1 MHERAFAPNNKIRDA
16 MKTLIF
22 ILLAVGLPLGVVTLS
37 NPAGFTLAGW
47 PAMTALALGAF
58 GIQWLAFIPARLF
71 ETERFYDLTGSIT
84 YIAVTL
90 AAISAATAPS
100 GAQWLIAIMIFLW
113 AGRLGS
119 FLFRRIHA
127 AGGDQRFDHIKMS
140 SSRFFVAW
148 TLQGAWVVMTSCAAL
163 TAMLSAEQAAVG
175 AIYVIGA
182 VMWLAGFAIE
192 VIADQQKSRFRAD
205 PANDGRFINV
215 GLWARSRHP
224 NYFGEILLWAGIAV
238 MAIPYLS
245 GTQWVVM
252 LSPLFV
258 YALLTRISGIPTLVR
273 RGLELWGDDPA
284 YQAYVANT
292 PRLLPRLR

>member
-1 MHERAFAPNNKIRDA
+1 
-16 MKTLIF
+16 MKKLIF
-22 ILLAVGLPLGVVTLS
+22 ILLAVGLPLGVATLA
-37 NPAGFTLAGW
+37 NPAGLTLAGW

-58 GIQWLAFIPARLF
+58 AIQWLAFIPARLF
-71 ETERFYDLTGSIT
+71 QTERFYDLTGSIT

-90 AAISAATAPS
+90 AAIKAATAPS
-100 GAQWLIAIMIFLW
+100 GAQWLIAIMIFIW

-127 AGGDQRFDHIKMS
+127 AGGDQRFDHIKVS

-163 TAMLSAEQAAVG
+163 TAILSAEQTAVG
-175 AIYVIGA
+175 VIYVMGA
-182 VMWLAGFAIE
+182 VMWVAGFVIE
-192 VIADQQKSRFRAD
+192 VMADQQKSRFRAD
-205 PANDGRFINV
+205 LANAGLFINV

-252 LSPLFV
+252 LSPIFV
-258 YALLTRISGIPTLVR
+258 YALLTRISGIPTLAR
-273 RGLELWGDDPA
+273 RGQQLWGDDPT

>member
-1 MHERAFAPNNKIRDA
+1 
-16 MKTLIF
+16 MKKFIF
-22 ILLAVGLPLGVVTLS
+22 ILLAVGLPLGVATLA
-37 NPAGFTLAGW
+37 NPAGLTLAGW

-58 GIQWLAFIPARLF
+58 AIQWLAFIPARLF
-71 ETERFYDLTGSIT
+71 QTERFYDLTGSIT

-100 GAQWLIAIMIFLW
+100 GAQWLIAIMIFIW

-127 AGGDQRFDHIKMS
+127 AGGDQRFDHIKVS

-163 TAMLSAEQAAVG
+163 TAILSAEQTAVG
-175 AIYVIGA
+175 VIYVMGA
-182 VMWLAGFAIE
+182 VMWVAGFVIE
-192 VIADQQKSRFRAD
+192 VMADQQKSRFRAD
-205 PANDGRFINV
+205 PANAGRFINV

-224 NYFGEILLWAGIAV
+224 NYFGEILLWAGVAV

-258 YALLTRISGIPTLVR
+258 YALLTRISGIPTLAR
-273 RGLELWGDDPA
+273 RGQQLWGDDPT

>member
-1 MHERAFAPNNKIRDA
+1 
-16 MKTLIF
+16 MKKLIF
-22 ILLAVGLPLGVVTLS
+22 ILLAVGLPLGVATLA
-37 NPAGFTLAGW
+37 NPAGLTLAGW

-71 ETERFYDLTGSIT
+71 QTERFYDLTGSIT

-90 AAISAATAPS
+90 AAMSASSAPS
-100 GAQWLIAIMIFLW
+100 GAQWLMAIMIFLW

-119 FLFRRIHA
+119 FLFRRIRA
-127 AGGDQRFDHIKMS
+127 AGGDQRFDHIKVS

-163 TAMLSAEQAAVG
+163 TAILSAKPIAVG

-182 VMWLAGFAIE
+182 VMWVAGFAIE

-205 PANDGRFINV
+205 PANAGRFINV
-215 GLWARSRHP
+215 GVWARSRHP
-224 NYFGEILLWAGIAV
+224 NYFGEILLWAGVAV
-238 MAIPYLS
+238 MAVPYLS

-273 RGLELWGDDPA
+273 RGEELWGDDPA

>member
-1 MHERAFAPNNKIRDA
+1 
-16 MKTLIF
+16 MKKLVF
-22 ILLAVGLPLGVVTLS
+22 ILLAVGLPLCIATLA
-37 NPAGFTLAGW
+37 NPTGLTLAGW
-47 PAMTALALGAF
+47 PAITALALGVF
-58 GIQWLAFIPARLF
+58 VIQWLAFIPARLLK
-71 ETERFYDLTGSIT
+71 TERFYDLIGSIT

-100 GAQWLIAIMIFLW
+100 GAQWLIAFMILLW

-127 AGGDQRFDHIKMS
+127 AGGDQRFDHIKVS

-163 TAMLSAEQAAVG
+163 TAILSVEQTVVG
-175 AIYVIGA
+175 AIYITGA

-205 PANDGRFINV
+205 PANTGRFINV
-215 GLWARSRHP
+215 GLWAHSRHP
-224 NYFGEILLWAGIAV
+224 NYFGEILLWAGISV
-238 MAIPYLS
+238 MAVPYLS

-258 YALLTRISGIPTLVR
+258 HALLTRVSGIPTLMR
-273 RGLELWGDDPA
+273 RGQELWGDDPA
-284 YQAYVANT
+284 YQAYVAST

>member
-1 MHERAFAPNNKIRDA
+1 
-16 MKTLIF
+16 MKKLIF
-22 ILLAVGLPLGVVTLS
+22 ILLAVGLPLGVATLA
-37 NPAGFTLAGW
+37 NPAGLTLAGW

-58 GIQWLAFIPARLF
+58 AIQWLAFIPARLF
-71 ETERFYDLTGSIT
+71 QTERFYDLTGSIT

-100 GAQWLIAIMIFLW
+100 GAQWLIAIMIFIW

-127 AGGDQRFDHIKMS
+127 AGGDQRFDHIKVS

-148 TLQGAWVVMTSCAAL
+148 TLQGAWVVMSSCAAL
-163 TAMLSAEQAAVG
+163 TAILSAEQTAVG
-175 AIYVIGA
+175 VIYVMGA
-182 VMWLAGFAIE
+182 VMWVAGFVIE
-192 VIADQQKSRFRAD
+192 VMADQQKSRFRAD
-205 PANDGRFINV
+205 PANAGRFINV

-245 GTQWVVM
+245 STQWVVM

-258 YALLTRISGIPTLVR
+258 YALLTRISGIPTLAR
-273 RGLELWGDDPA
+273 RGQQLWGDDPT

>member
-1 MHERAFAPNNKIRDA
+1 
-16 MKTLIF
+16 MKKLIF
-22 ILLAVGLPLGVVTLS
+22 ILLAVGLPLGVSTLA
-37 NPAGFTLAGW
+37 NPAGLTLAGW

-58 GIQWLAFIPARLF
+58 AIQWLAFIPARLF
-71 ETERFYDLTGSIT
+71 QTERFYDLTGSIT

-100 GAQWLIAIMIFLW
+100 GAQWLIAIMIFIW

-127 AGGDQRFDHIKMS
+127 AGGDQRFDHIKVS

-163 TAMLSAEQAAVG
+163 TAILSAEQTAVG
-175 AIYVIGA
+175 VIYVMGA
-182 VMWLAGFAIE
+182 VMWVAGFVIE

-205 PANDGRFINV
+205 PANAGRFINV

-224 NYFGEILLWAGIAV
+224 NYFGEILLWAGVAV

-258 YALLTRISGIPTLVR
+258 YALLTRISGIPTLAR
-273 RGLELWGDDPA
+273 RGQQLWGDDPT

>member
-1 MHERAFAPNNKIRDA
+1 
-16 MKTLIF
+16 MKKLIF
-22 ILLAVGLPLGVVTLS
+22 ILLAVGLPLGVATLA
-37 NPAGFTLAGW
+37 NPAGLTLAGW

-71 ETERFYDLTGSIT
+71 QTERFYDLTGSIT

-90 AAISAATAPS
+90 AAMSASSAPS
-100 GAQWLIAIMIFLW
+100 GAQWLMAIMIFLW

-119 FLFRRIHA
+119 FLFRRIRA
-127 AGGDQRFDHIKMS
+127 AGGDQRFDHIKVS

-163 TAMLSAEQAAVG
+163 TAILSAEPTAMST
-175 AIYVIGA
+175 IYLIGA
-182 VMWLAGFAIE
+182 VMWVAGFVIE
-192 VIADQQKSRFRAD
+192 VMADQQKSRFRAD
-205 PANDGRFINV
+205 PANTGRFINV

-258 YALLTRISGIPTLVR
+258 YALLTRISGIPTLAR
-273 RGLELWGDDPA
+273 RGQQLWGDEPI

>member
-1 MHERAFAPNNKIRDA
+1 
-16 MKTLIF
+16 MKKLIF
-22 ILLAVGLPLGVVTLS
+22 ILLAVGLPLGVGTLA
-37 NPAGFTLAGW
+37 NPTGLTLAGW
-47 PAMTALALGAF
+47 PAMTAVALGAF
-58 GIQWLAFIPARLF
+58 GIQWLAFTPARLF
-71 ETERFYDLTGSIT
+71 KTERFYDLTGSIT

-119 FLFRRIHA
+119 FLFRRIHT
-127 AGGDQRFDHIKMS
+127 AGGDQRFDHIKVS
-140 SSRFFVAW
+140 SSRFFLAW

-163 TAMLSAEQAAVG
+163 TTILSVEQRTVG

-205 PANDGRFINV
+205 PANAGRFINV

-258 YALLTRISGIPTLVR
+258 YALLTRMSGIPTLVR
-273 RGLELWGDDPA
+273 RGEELWGDDPA
-284 YQAYVANT
+284 YQTYVANT

>member
-1 MHERAFAPNNKIRDA
+1 
-16 MKTLIF
+16 MKKFIF
-22 ILLAVGLPLGVVTLS
+22 ILLAVGLPLGVATLA
-37 NPAGFTLAGW
+37 NPAGLTLAGW

-58 GIQWLAFIPARLF
+58 AIQWLAFIPARLF
-71 ETERFYDLTGSIT
+71 QTERFYDLTGSIT

-100 GAQWLIAIMIFLW
+100 GAQWLIAIMIFIW

-127 AGGDQRFDHIKMS
+127 AGGDQRFDHIKVS

-163 TAMLSAEQAAVG
+163 TAILSAEQTAVG
-175 AIYVIGA
+175 VIYVMGA
-182 VMWLAGFAIE
+182 VMWVAGFVIE
-192 VIADQQKSRFRAD
+192 VMADQQKSRFRAD
-205 PANDGRFINV
+205 PANAGRFINV

-258 YALLTRISGIPTLVR
+258 YALLTRISGIPTLAR
-273 RGLELWGDDPA
+273 RGQQLWGDDPT

>member
-1 MHERAFAPNNKIRDA
+1 
-16 MKTLIF
+16 MKKLIF
-22 ILLAVGLPLGVVTLS
+22 ILLAVGLPLGIATLA
-37 NPAGFTLAGW
+37 NPAGLILAGW

-58 GIQWLAFIPARLF
+58 AIQWLAFIPARLF
-71 ETERFYDLTGSIT
+71 QTERFYDLTGSIT

-100 GAQWLIAIMIFLW
+100 GAQWLIAIMILLW
-113 AGRLGS
+113 AVRLGS

-127 AGGDQRFDHIKMS
+127 AGGDQRFDHIKVS
-140 SSRFFVAW
+140 ASRFFVAW

-163 TAMLSAEQAAVG
+163 TAILSAEQATVG
-175 AIYVIGA
+175 AIFVIGA
-182 VMWLAGFAIE
+182 VMWVAGFTIE

-205 PANDGRFINV
+205 PANAGRFINV
-215 GLWARSRHP
+215 GLWSRSRHP

-238 MAIPYLS
+238 MAVPYLS
-245 GTQWVVM
+245 RAQWVVM

-273 RGLELWGDDPA
+273 RGQELWGDDPA
-284 YQAYVANT
+284 YQTYVANT

>member
-1 MHERAFAPNNKIRDA
+1 
-16 MKTLIF
+16 MKKLIF
-22 ILLAVGLPLGVVTLS
+22 ILLAVGLPLGVATLA
-37 NPAGFTLAGW
+37 NPTGLTLAGW

-58 GIQWLAFIPARLF
+58 AIQWLVFIPARLF
-71 ETERFYDLTGSIT
+71 QTERFYDLTGSIT
-84 YIAVTL
+84 YLAVTL

-100 GAQWLIAIMIFLW
+100 GAQWLIAIMIFIW

-127 AGGDQRFDHIKMS
+127 AGGDQRFDHIKVS

-163 TAMLSAEQAAVG
+163 TAILSAEQTAVG
-175 AIYVIGA
+175 VIYVMGA
-182 VMWLAGFAIE
+182 VMWVAGFVIE
-192 VIADQQKSRFRAD
+192 VMADQQKSRFRAD
-205 PANDGRFINV
+205 PANAGRFINV

-224 NYFGEILLWAGIAV
+224 NYFGEILLWAGVAV

-258 YALLTRISGIPTLVR
+258 YALLTRISGIPTLAR
-273 RGLELWGDDPA
+273 RGQQLWGDDPT

>member
-1 MHERAFAPNNKIRDA
+1 
-16 MKTLIF
+16 MKKLIF
-22 ILLAVGLPLGVVTLS
+22 ILLAVGLPLGI
-37 NPAGFTLAGW
+37 ATLANPTGLALEGW
-47 PAMTALALGAF
+47 PAITALALGVF
-58 GIQWLAFIPARLF
+58 VIQWLAFIPARLF
-71 ETERFYDLTGSIT
+71 KTERFYDLTGSIT

-127 AGGDQRFDHIKMS
+127 AGGDQRFDHIKVS

-163 TAMLSAEQAAVG
+163 TAILSVEQTAVG
-175 AIYVIGA
+175 AISVIGA

-205 PANDGRFINV
+205 PANTGRFINV
-215 GLWARSRHP
+215 GLWAHSRHP

-245 GTQWVVM
+245 GTQWMVM

-273 RGLELWGDDPA
+273 RGEELWGDDPT

>member
-1 MHERAFAPNNKIRDA
+1 
-16 MKTLIF
+16 MKKLIF
-22 ILLAVGLPLGVVTLS
+22 ILLAVGLPLGVATLA
-37 NPAGFTLAGW
+37 NPAGLTLAGW

-71 ETERFYDLTGSIT
+71 QTERFYDLTGSIT

-100 GAQWLIAIMIFLW
+100 GAQWLMAIMIFLW

-119 FLFRRIHA
+119 FLFRRIRA
-127 AGGDQRFDHIKMS
+127 AGGDQRFDHIKVS

-163 TAMLSAEQAAVG
+163 TAILSAKPIAVG

-182 VMWLAGFAIE
+182 VMWVAGFAIE

-205 PANDGRFINV
+205 PANAGRFINV
-215 GLWARSRHP
+215 GVWARSRHP
-224 NYFGEILLWAGIAV
+224 NYFGEILLWAGVAV
-238 MAIPYLS
+238 MAVPYLS

-273 RGLELWGDDPA
+273 RGKELWGDDPA

>member
-1 MHERAFAPNNKIRDA
+1 
-16 MKTLIF
+16 MKKLIF
-22 ILLAVGLPLGVVTLS
+22 ILLAVGLPLGVATLA
-37 NPAGFTLAGW
+37 NPAELTLAGW

-58 GIQWLAFIPARLF
+58 AIQWLAFIPARLF
-71 ETERFYDLTGSIT
+71 QTERFYDLTGSIT

-90 AAISAATAPS
+90 AAISVATAPS
-100 GAQWLIAIMIFLW
+100 GAQWLIAIMIFIW

-127 AGGDQRFDHIKMS
+127 AGGDQRFDHIKVS

-163 TAMLSAEQAAVG
+163 TAILSAEQTAVG
-175 AIYVIGA
+175 VIYVMGA
-182 VMWLAGFAIE
+182 VMWVAGFVIE
-192 VIADQQKSRFRAD
+192 VMADQQKSRFRAD
-205 PANDGRFINV
+205 PANAGRFINV

-273 RGLELWGDDPA
+273 RGQELWGDDPA
-284 YQAYVANT
+284 YQTYVANT

>member
-1 MHERAFAPNNKIRDA
+1 
-16 MKTLIF
+16 MKKLIF
-22 ILLAVGLPLGVVTLS
+22 ILLAVGLPLGVATLA
-37 NPAGFTLAGW
+37 NPAGLTLAGW

-58 GIQWLAFIPARLF
+58 GIQWLAFTPARLF
-71 ETERFYDLTGSIT
+71 KTERFYDLTGSIT

-113 AGRLGS
+113 AVRLGS

-127 AGGDQRFDHIKMS
+127 AGGDQRFDHIKVS

-163 TAMLSAEQAAVG
+163 TAILSGEQTAVG

-182 VMWLAGFAIE
+182 VMWFAGFATE

-205 PANDGRFINV
+205 PANAGRFINV

-258 YALLTRISGIPTLVR
+258 YALLTRMSGIPTLVR
-273 RGLELWGDDPA
+273 RGEELWGDDPA
-284 YQAYVANT
+284 YQTYVANT

>member
-1 MHERAFAPNNKIRDA
+1 MKKI
-16 MKTLIF
+16 IF
-22 ILLAVGLPLGVVTLS
+22 ILLAVGLPLGV
-37 NPAGFTLAGW
+37 ATLANPDGLNLGKW
-47 PAMTALALGAF
+47 PAMSSLALGAF
-58 GIQWLAFIPARLF
+58 GMQWLAFIPARVLQ
-71 ETERFYDLTGSIT
+71 TERFYDLTGSIT

-90 AAISAATAPS
+90 AAISVATAPS
-100 GAQWLIAIMIFLW
+100 SAQWLIAIMIFLW

-127 AGGDQRFDHIKMS
+127 AGGDQRFDHIKVS

-163 TAMLSAEQAAVG
+163 TVILSTAQPPMG

-182 VMWLAGFAIE
+182 VMWATGFAIE
-192 VIADQQKSRFRAD
+192 VIADRQKSRFRAD
-205 PANDGRFINV
+205 PANTGQFING

-238 MAIPYLS
+238 MAVPYLS
-245 GTQWVVM
+245 GSQWVVL

-258 YALLTRISGIPTLVR
+258 YALLTRLSGIPTLAR
-273 RGLELWGDDPA
+273 RGQQLWGDDPS
-284 YQAYVANT
+284 YQAYLAKT
-292 PRLLPRLR
+292 PRLLPRLF

>member
-1 MHERAFAPNNKIRDA
+1 
-16 MKTLIF
+16 MKKLIF
-22 ILLAVGLPLGVVTLS
+22 ILLAVGLPLGVSTLA
-37 NPAGFTLAGW
+37 NPAGLTLAGW

-58 GIQWLAFIPARLF
+58 AIQWLAFIPARLF
-71 ETERFYDLTGSIT
+71 QTERFYDLTGSIT
-84 YIAVTL
+84 YLAVTL

-100 GAQWLIAIMIFLW
+100 GAQWLIAIMIFIW

-127 AGGDQRFDHIKMS
+127 AGGDQRFDHIKVS

-163 TAMLSAEQAAVG
+163 TAILSAEQTAVG
-175 AIYVIGA
+175 VIYVMGA
-182 VMWLAGFAIE
+182 VMWVAGFVIE

-205 PANDGRFINV
+205 PANAGRFINV

-238 MAIPYLS
+238 MAVPYLS

-258 YALLTRISGIPTLVR
+258 YALLTRISGIPTLAR
-273 RGLELWGDDPA
+273 RGQQLWGDDPT

>member
-1 MHERAFAPNNKIRDA
+1 MKKI
-16 MKTLIF
+16 IF
-22 ILLAVGLPLGVVTLS
+22 ILLAVGLPLGVATLA
-37 NPAGFTLAGW
+37 NPDGLRLAGW
-47 PAMTALALGAF
+47 PTMSVLALCAF
-58 GIQWLAFIPARLF
+58 GIQWLAFIPARVLQS
-71 ETERFYDLTGSIT
+71 ERFYDLTGSIT

-90 AAISAATAPS
+90 VAISVATTPS
-100 GAQWLIAIMIFLW
+100 GVQWLIAIMIFLW

-127 AGGDQRFDHIKMS
+127 AGGDQRFDRIKVS

-163 TAMLSAEQAAVG
+163 TAILSAEQPPVG

-182 VMWLAGFAIE
+182 VMWTTGFAIE
-192 VIADQQKSRFRAD
+192 VIADRQKSRFRED
-205 PANDGRFINV
+205 PGNEDQFISA

-258 YALLTRISGIPTLVR
+258 YALLTRLSGIPTLAR
-273 RGLELWGDDPA
+273 RGQELWGDDPA

-292 PRLLPRLR
+292 PRLVPRLRQTTQPAIEN

>member
-1 MHERAFAPNNKIRDA
+1 
-16 MKTLIF
+16 
-22 ILLAVGLPLGVVTLS
+22 
-37 NPAGFTLAGW
+37 
-47 PAMTALALGAF
+47 
-58 GIQWLAFIPARLF
+58 
-71 ETERFYDLTGSIT
+71 LTGSLT

-90 AAISAATAPS
+90 GAISVAPAPS
-100 GAQWLIAIMIFLW
+100 GAQWLIAIMIFVW

-119 FLFRRIHA
+119 FLFRRIHT
-127 AGGDQRFDHIKMS
+127 AGGDQRFDHIKIS

-163 TAMLSAEQAAVG
+163 TAILSIEPTALGAV
-175 AIYVIGA
+175 YVIGA
-182 VMWLAGFAIE
+182 VMWAAGFAIE
-192 VIADQQKSRFRAD
+192 VMADRQKSRFKADRA
-205 PANDGRFINV
+205 NEGRFINT

-224 NYFGEILLWAGIAV
+224 NYFGEILLWVGIAV

-273 RGLELWGDDPA
+273 RGQALWGDDPA
-284 YQAYVANT
+284 YQDYLSST
-292 PRLLPRLR
+292 PLLVPRLR

>member
-1 MHERAFAPNNKIRDA
+1 
-16 MKTLIF
+16 MKKLVF
-22 ILLAVGLPLGVVTLS
+22 ILLAVGLPFGVATLA
-37 NPAGFTLAGW
+37 NPAGLNLAAW
-47 PAMTALALGAF
+47 PAMTALASGAF

-71 ETERFYDLTGSIT
+71 QTERFYDLTGSVT

-90 AAISAATAPS
+90 VAISIAPSPS
-100 GAQWLIAIMIFLW
+100 GAQWLIAIMIFIW
-113 AGRLGS
+113 AGRLGT
-119 FLFRRIHA
+119 FLFRRILA
-127 AGGDQRFDHIKMS
+127 AGGDQRFDHIKVS
-140 SSRFFVAW
+140 SSRFFLAW

-163 TAMLSAEQAAVG
+163 TAILSPERAAVG

-182 VMWLAGFAIE
+182 VMWIAGFAVE

-205 PANDGRFINV
+205 PTNADRFINV

-245 GTQWVVM
+245 STQWVVM

-258 YALLTRISGIPTLVR
+258 YTLLTRISGIPTLVR
-273 RGLELWGDDPA
+273 RGQRLWGDDPA
-284 YQAYVANT
+284 YQDYLSST
-292 PRLLPRLR
+292 PLLVPRLR

>member
-1 MHERAFAPNNKIRDA
+1 MKKI
-16 MKTLIF
+16 LF
-22 ILLAVGLPLGVVTLS
+22 ILLAVGLPTGV
-37 NPAGFTLAGW
+37 ATLANPDALELGGW
-47 PAMTALALGAF
+47 PALTVLALVAYL
-58 GIQWLAFIPARLF
+58 IQWAAFIPARLLQ
-71 ETERFYDLTGSIT
+71 TERFYDLTGSLT

-90 AAISAATAPS
+90 GAISVAPAPS
-100 GAQWLIAIMIFLW
+100 AAQWLIAIMILVW

-127 AGGDQRFDHIKMS
+127 AGGDQRFDHIKIS

-163 TAMLSAEQAAVG
+163 TAILSTEPTALGAV
-175 AIYVIGA
+175 YLIGA
-182 VMWLAGFAIE
+182 VMWVTGFAVE
-192 VIADQQKSRFRAD
+192 VIADGQKSRFRAD
-205 PANDGRFINV
+205 PANEGRFINT
-215 GLWARSRHP
+215 GLWSRSRHP

-258 YALLTRISGIPTLVR
+258 YALLTRISGIPTLAR
-273 RGLELWGDDPA
+273 RGQQLWGDDPD
-284 YQAYVANT
+284 YQAYLKNT
-292 PRLLPRLR
+292 PTLLPRFFGT

>member
-1 MHERAFAPNNKIRDA
+1 
-16 MKTLIF
+16 MKKLIF
-22 ILLAVGLPLGVVTLS
+22 ILLAVGLPLGVSTLA
-37 NPAGFTLAGW
+37 NPAGLTLAGW

-58 GIQWLAFIPARLF
+58 AIQWLAFIPARLF
-71 ETERFYDLTGSIT
+71 QTERFYDLTGSIT

-100 GAQWLIAIMIFLW
+100 GAQWLIAIMIFIW

-127 AGGDQRFDHIKMS
+127 AGGDQRFDHIKVS

-163 TAMLSAEQAAVG
+163 TAILSAEQTAVG
-175 AIYVIGA
+175 VIYVMGA
-182 VMWLAGFAIE
+182 VMWVAGFVIE
-192 VIADQQKSRFRAD
+192 VMADQQKSRFRAD
-205 PANDGRFINV
+205 PANAGRFINV

-258 YALLTRISGIPTLVR
+258 YALLTRISGIPTLAR
-273 RGLELWGDDPA
+273 RGQQLWGDDPT

-292 PRLLPRLR
+292 PLLLPRLR

>member
-1 MHERAFAPNNKIRDA
+1 MKKI
-16 MKTLIF
+16 IF
-22 ILLAVGLPLGVVTLS
+22 ILLAAGLPLGIATLA
-37 NPAGFTLAGW
+37 NPDGLRLAGW
-47 PAMTALALGAF
+47 PTMSVLALGAF
-58 GIQWLAFIPARLF
+58 GIQWLAFIPARVLQS
-71 ETERFYDLTGSIT
+71 ERFYDLTGSIT

-90 AAISAATAPS
+90 VAISVATTPS

-127 AGGDQRFDHIKMS
+127 AGGDQRFDHIKVS

-163 TAMLSAEQAAVG
+163 TAILSAEQPPVG

-182 VMWLAGFAIE
+182 VMWTTGFAIE
-192 VIADQQKSRFRAD
+192 VIADRQKSRFRED
-205 PANDGRFINV
+205 PGNEDQFINA

-245 GTQWVVM
+245 GTQWVVL

-258 YALLTRISGIPTLVR
+258 YALLTRLSGIPTLAR
-273 RGLELWGDDPA
+273 RGQQLWGDDPS
-284 YQAYVANT
+284 YQAYLANT
-292 PRLLPRLR
+292 PRLLPRLF